1 MKSKDIIPD
10 NITGIKPDNLPK
22 HVGLIL
28 DGNRRWATENGF
40 DNTLQGHK
48 KGYDNLKDLAD
59 YAFNRG
65 IKTVSA
71 YVFSTENWNRSKTE
85 VDYLMKLL
93 LRMMKRDIKELHRKG
108 IKVLWLGTKVGLSPE
123 IIQATEDAIRKTE
136 NNIKGTLAFCLNYG
150 GHQEIADATA
160 NIIREGYRPEDITP
174 QLIEDHLYS
183 PELGPVDLMI
193 RTSGEQR
200 LSGFNLWRCSYS
212 ELFFTDKKWPAFS
225 PEDLDEAL
233 EEFARRNRRFG
244 GDTAVV

>member
-1 MKSKDIIPD
+1 MKSDDIIADSIP
-10 NITGIKPDNLPK
+10 N

-28 DGNRRWATENGF
+28 DGNRRWAKENGF

-48 KGYDNLKDLAD
+48 KGYDNLKELAE

-65 IKTVSA
+65 IKNVSA
-71 YVFSTENWNRSKTE
+71 YVFSTENWSRSKKE

-123 IIQATEDAIRKTE
+123 IIKATEDAIRKTE
-136 NNIKGTLAFCLNYG
+136 KNIKGTLAFCLNYG
-150 GHQEIADATA
+150 GQQEIADATA
-160 NIIREGYRPEDITP
+160 KIISEGYKAEDITP
-174 QLIEDHLYS
+174 QLIEEHLYA

-225 PEDLDEAL
+225 NEDLDAAL
-233 EEFARRNRRFG
+233 EEFAKRNRRFG
-244 GDTAVV
+244 GDAKAV